1 MRKFSLIFLSM
12 VLNGCTATA
21 ATTAQPAPVH
31 HATPYALVKP
41 DITAKPLVTPTA
53 KATVTQTAIKATPSD
68 KPTPIKS
75 NTPTASPTKTTA
87 KPEPS
92 PTHTITPKPSPKP
105 SSVKTNKVT
114 PTPTKTSSPTPSNNA
129 GVWDTIAECES
140 SGDWT
145 LVDPHFYGGLQF
157 TISSWHAVGGTGMP
171 NEASKNEQIMRA
183 EKLQQLQ
190 GWGAWPVCSKK
201 AGLR

>member
-1 MRKFSLIFLSM
+1 M
-12 VLNGCTATA
+12 VLNGCTAMAT
-21 ATTAQPAPVH
+21 TTAQPAPAH

-75 NTPTASPTKTTA
+75 NTSTASPTKTTA

-114 PTPTKTSSPTPSNNA
+114 PTKTATPTPTKTSSPTPSNNA

-145 LVDPHFYGGLQF
+145 LVDPPFYGGLQF
-157 TISSWHAVGGTGMP
+157 TISSWYAVGGTGMP
-171 NEASKNEQIMRA
+171 NEASKDEQIMRA

>member
-1 MRKFSLIFLSM
+1 M
-12 VLNGCTATA
+12 VLSGCTAMP
-21 ATTAQPAPVH
+21 TTAQPAPVH

-41 DITAKPLVTPTA
+41 DITAKSLVTPTA
-53 KATVTQTAIKATPSD
+53 KATVTQTAIKA
-68 KPTPIKS
+68 TPIKS

-92 PTHTITPKPSPKP
+92 PTHTITPRPSPKP

-114 PTPTKTSSPTPSNNA
+114 PTKTATPTPTKTSSSTPSNNA

-145 LVDPHFYGGLQF
+145 LVDPPFYGGLQF

-171 NEASKNEQIMRA
+171 NEASKDEQIMRA

-190 GWGAWPVCSKK
+190 GWVAWPVCSKK

>member
-1 MRKFSLIFLSM
+1 M
-12 VLNGCTATA
+12 VLSGCTAMTT
-21 ATTAQPAPVH
+21 TTAQPAPVH

-41 DITAKPLVTPTA
+41 DITAKSLVTPTA
-53 KATVTQTAIKATPSD
+53 KATVTQTAIKA
-68 KPTPIKS
+68 TPIKS

-114 PTPTKTSSPTPSNNA
+114 PTKTATPTPTKTSSSTPSNNA

-145 LVDPHFYGGLQF
+145 LVDPPFYGGLQF

-171 NEASKNEQIMRA
+171 NEASKDEQIMRA

-190 GWGAWPVCSKK
+190 GWEAWPVCSKK